1 MPDPIPQAEYWNG
14 EAGERWARM
23 QAELDAAFAPLTD
36 AFLDRLDLRPGL
48 RVLDIGCGCGET
60 TLLAAARIG
69 PAGRATGLDLSRP
82 MLARARSRPSEGAP
96 VEWIEGDAQTFGF
109 TPDHDLVL
117 SRFGVMF
124 FDESRTAFANLRRA
138 LKPGG
143 RFAALCWRSL
153 PENEWVALPREAAL
167 GIVPPPE
174 PLPEG
179 APGPFRFADA
189 GVLATLLTEAGFAEV
204 TAERVDRPITIGQD
218 PDEAARFALTI
229 GPVSALMRDL
239 DADTRER
246 AHAAVLAAMP
256 QTRPVRLT
264 AACWLVTATHPG

>member
-1 MPDPIPQAEYWNG
+1 MSTPVADW
-14 EAGERWARM
+14 
-23 QAELDAAFAPLTD
+23 
-36 AFLDRLDLRPGL
+36 
-48 RVLDIGCGCGET
+48 
-60 TLLAAARIG
+60 AAALKRRWMLYHLG
-69 PAGRATGLDLSRP
+69 DPRYAFMWDL
-82 MLARARSRPSEGAP
+82 PS
-96 VEWIEGDAQTFGF
+96 
-109 TPDHDLVL
+109 
-117 SRFGVMF
+117 
-124 FDESRTAFANLRRA
+124 
-138 LKPGG
+138 
-143 RFAALCWRSL
+143 
-153 PENEWVALPREAAL
+153 ENEWVALPREAAL